1 MATPG
6 LEQAVLL
13 VLDIEPLFIFISFF
27 FVVRRLH
34 CAGLQ
39 TDFLSLFLF
48 FFYTEAHVVK
58 SN

>member
-27 FVVRRLH
+27 FVV
-34 CAGLQ
+34 G
-39 TDFLSLFLF
+39 F
-48 FFYTEAHVVK
+48 FFL
-58 SN
+58 